1 MHAKKIYEN
10 FWYKEQDEKL
20 SGASVQSLQSFE
32 EKTGIKL
39 PVEFKHLYTLSDGGF
54 VNLDLN
60 CDSEIA
66 QTAVPAFSA
75 LSELNLSHYD
85 SNTGFDY
92 EAAGIPESL
101 IILGSHGYNFY
112 ALDYRGGKSDPKVV
126 YGDGEDRVDVIAN
139 SFLEFIL
146 CLEEE

>member
-1 MHAKKIYEN
+1 MLKKIYEN

-20 SGASVQSLQSFE
+20 SGASAQSIQSFE

-39 PVEFKHLYTLSDGGF
+39 PDEFKHLYTLSDGGF
-54 VNLDLN
+54 ISLELN

-66 QTAVPAFSA
+66 QTAVPAFSP
-75 LSELNLSHYD
+75 LSELQFSNYD

-92 EAAGIPESL
+92 KEAGIPEGL
-101 IILGSHGYNFY
+101 IILGSHGYDFY
-112 ALDYRGGKSDPKVV
+112 ALDYRGRKSEPKVV
-126 YGDGEDRVDVIAN
+126 YGDGEGRVDVIAN

-146 CLEEE
+146 CLEQE